1 MTETVTIPLNKLD
14 VDPKNV
20 RKTYS
25 AEGIKELA
33 ATIRADGYRLLQN
46 LVVRKGD
53 KKGRYF
59 VTAGGR
65 RRAALLLLAE
75 AGEIAKDF
83 PVECKQREAED
94 ATAISLTENLHE
106 AMHPAD
112 QFEAF
117 NALAQEGKAVADIA
131 ARFGTTETIV
141 CKRLALARVS
151 PALLQLFRDEE
162 MSFAQLSAFTV
173 SDDHERQLEVWNALP
188 SWNRDVYSIR
198 RALTEELVAATDKRV
213 QFIGGLAA
221 YEAVGGPVKRD
232 LFDERNAGYVTDA
245 ALLEKLVAEKLE
257 AAAEA
262 VRAEGWKWVEI
273 TTDLPYDTFHSYGRR
288 YPKLV
293 DLGEEEQVEFD
304 KLTAEYDQLAE
315 LLNADVADEDA
326 APRLDEIEERLE
338 QLRDRS
344 EAYEPEAFEA
354 GGAIIT
360 LANGGAIRIER
371 GLVRPEDQPK
381 RETAKAQDSDDSEAE
396 SGKPKVTHSAALIED
411 LTAQKTA
418 ALRIELANNPDI
430 ALAAVVHAMLSRVV
444 GSGYGVQ
451 SALQISVTC
460 EHIEGSM
467 KQPDANKA
475 LAELENMRENWGHK
489 IPGNPADLWEWCLDQ
504 TRDELLGLLA
514 FAAARSVNAVESKYS
529 GDRKDAFA
537 HANQLGQALNVNMT
551 TWFEP
556 TGAAYFSH
564 INKQSIEAVIADV
577 KGTEAAT
584 TIRAAGKKAE
594 AVAIAERMVAN
605 TGWLPEPVRIPA
617 ADDGMAHEFPE
628 AAE

>member
-1 MTETVTIPLNKLD
+1 TIPLNKLD

-25 AEGIKELA
+25 AEGIKELP

-46 LVVRKGD
+46 LIVRKGD

-83 PVECKQREAED
+83 PVECKQREVED

-117 NALAQEGKAVADIA
+117 NALAGEGKAVADIA
-131 ARFGTTETIV
+131 TRFGTTETIV
-141 CKRLALARVS
+141 RKRLALARVS
-151 PALLQLFRDEE
+151 PVLLQLFRDEE

-173 SDDHERQLEVWNALP
+173 SDDQERQVEVWNALP

-213 QFIGGLAA
+213 QFIGGLAD

-232 LFDERNAGYVTDA
+232 LFDESNAGYVTDA

-273 TTDLPYDTFHSYGRR
+273 TTDLPYDTFQSYGRR

-326 APRLDEIEERLE
+326 EPRLDEIEERLE

-381 RETAKAQDSDDSEAE
+381 RETAEAQDSEAE

-514 FAAARSVNAVESKYS
+514 FAAAHSVNA
-529 GDRKDAFA
+529 
-537 HANQLGQALNVNMT
+537 
-551 TWFEP
+551 
-556 TGAAYFSH
+556 
-564 INKQSIEAVIADV
+564 
-577 KGTEAAT
+577 
-584 TIRAAGKKAE
+584 
-594 AVAIAERMVAN
+594 
-605 TGWLPEPVRIPA
+605 
-617 ADDGMAHEFPE
+617 
-628 AAE
+628 